1 MPMTPQQVQATII
14 AREVAEITPMIDG
27 ALSNATS
34 LDVTVY
40 VESEVAMETMS
51 ELVRIYG
58 EAGWMVSFS
67 WYSVTSGSGA
77 VTQITEIRLQPSQMK
92 EPKE

>member
-1 MPMTPQQVQATII
+1 MPMTPHQVQAAII

-40 VESEVAMETMS
+40 VESRVGMETMS
-51 ELVRIYG
+51 ELVRLYR
-58 EAGWMVSFS
+58 EAGWKMSFS
-67 WYSVTSGSGA
+67 SYSVVPGSA
-77 VTQITEIRLQPSQMK
+77 ESQVTEIRLQPSQME